1 MTLQLITSLLKVH
14 IQQNCIS
21 CLGTLI
27 CCNDRI
33 LLLWKVQ
40 KTISIQ
46 KCCLYTYYH
55 SRIGWLLY
63 SIWLKAYYN
72 FNRNAVKVRLIKEK
86 VCYKAHNIDLHS
98 NHKLSLFNSFEPIY
112 SSVTYL
118 FHKTQINTLLE
129 HFLSHK
135 DQLALFAYEVFLMHR

>member
-1 MTLQLITSLLKVH
+1 MICNVSLIVSYPWVDILFYLSLPYNNSIVWPIEMTLQLITSLLKVH
-14 IQQNCIS
+14 IQHNCIS

-46 KCCLYTYYH
+46 KCCLYTYHH
-55 SRIGWLLY
+55 SRIGWQLY

-86 VCYKAHNIDLHS
+86 VCYKAHNR
-98 NHKLSLFNSFEPIY
+98 
-112 SSVTYL
+112 
-118 FHKTQINTLLE
+118 
-129 HFLSHK
+129 
-135 DQLALFAYEVFLMHR
+135 LAL